1 MSSENENPLLS
12 APVGRDTP
20 LKTLVVDYVGN
31 KVNPESGQVTVEIIV
46 EVLAE
51 EFPEFVLALAEENW
65 IRGYRQALDDVERTV
80 AEQES
85 QSEASSTDSSEGA

>member
-31 KVNPESGQVTVEIIV
+31 KVNPESGQVTVEMIV